1 METNTKL
8 RLHLEERGVPTLFA
22 RGMRLGPKWENTFG
36 ADSAA
41 YSLYGTATEP
51 SVAANQDNS

>member
-22 RGMRLGPKWENTFG
+22 RGPRLGPKWGNTFDG
-36 ADSAA
+36 DLAA
-41 YSLYGTATEP
+41 YSLYDAATEP
-51 SVAANQDNS
+51 SVAANQGSL